1 MTEVRGFRLRYRKMN
16 WFRNLEIRTK
26 ILSIVI
32 LMALFIGSVGFVGY
46 YYNVKANNQMDDMYS
61 NNLMTV
67 KYLNDSR
74 AQIRAG
80 ESATFHFLL
89 ATEKE
94 SQEEEQNETRTRAD
108 NFDIDFSAYM
118 KIPTSESYELERQKI
133 IQAELILYRA
143 GLKKTLAIADGGDH
157 TGAFDYYLKNA
168 DDHLESVNTA
178 LEELATY
185 NAKQADDTYS
195 QNDVDTV
202 LAGKLINFI
211 SIVAILLCLILGFL
225 ISTIISNSIKK
236 VLASVERVAY
246 GRFID

>member
-1 MTEVRGFRLRYRKMN
+1 MN
-16 WFRNLEIRTK
+16 WFRNLKIRTK

-94 SQEEEQNETRTRAD
+94 SQEEEQNETKTRAD
-108 NFDIDFSAYM
+108 NFDIDFNAYM
-118 KIPTSESYELERQKI
+118 KIPASESYELKT
-133 IQAELILYRA
+133 AENNSSR
-143 GLKKTLAIADGGDH
+143 
-157 TGAFDYYLKNA
+157 
-168 DDHLESVNTA
+168 
-178 LEELATY
+178 
-185 NAKQADDTYS
+185 TYS
-195 QNDVDTV
+195 IQSWAKKDV
-202 LAGKLINFI
+202 GYSRWRRSHRSFR
-211 SIVAILLCLILGFL
+211 LLF
-225 ISTIISNSIKK
+225 KK
-236 VLASVERVAY
+236 CRRSP
-246 GRFID
+246 